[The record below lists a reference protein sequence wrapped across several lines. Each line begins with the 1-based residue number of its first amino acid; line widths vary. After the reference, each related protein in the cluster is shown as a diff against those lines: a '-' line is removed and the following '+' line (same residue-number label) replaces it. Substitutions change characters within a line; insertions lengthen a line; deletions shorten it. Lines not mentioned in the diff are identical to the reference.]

1 MKIPILFKQYIWLI
15 ETIYEAGKITFAE
28 INEKWLRTE
37 EEFLYFIDMQ
47 RRFGIKEHWG
57 KY

>member
-37 EEFLYFIDMQ
+37 EKFLYFIDMQ
-47 RRFGIKEHWG
+47 CRFGIKEHWG